1 MRRFRNT
8 GVGKSEF
15 SRKAGKMKQTTEER
29 NPTDRLLHGN
39 WSLLHAARKGG
50 IGAIIDAAGEIFDCP
65 VIFADTDFR
74 LLTCCPTGAS
84 EYAFWNRLQQ
94 ERCLDVRI
102 MMQILNENV
111 SNVRNFYE
119 PFYAKDGLCSEH
131 PVLMGEVLYHQT
143 VYGHVLVCLDQHPLQ
158 EDDLE
163 MVSLLIS
170 ILEMSLNKREENMDH
185 WNRAM
190 TTRLQDLLVLD
201 TPRHLVDL
209 AVDTLS
215 RNLTGRFA
223 VMVTPFGQQ
232 ASQQAFA
239 HLAVM
244 RLQQTYQNIVTL
256 IYENAIVTLFGGVK
270 YTTEHPILRPD
281 NNFLAGKLFQFFE
294 KYNMKC
300 GLSNSF
306 QDLRFTRMFYHQ
318 ALYAAELAVS
328 QNPERP
334 AVFMDQMPLPLFFSL
349 LKYEPGRVFLHPVI
363 FQIRAYD
370 RKHGTEYEKTLR
382 TYVLC
387 MKNREEAAEK
397 LSIHKNTLGYRL
409 SRIMDIFDLP
419 LEDSRTSLNLLCTAL
434 MLEIDDSLGDRKPPH
449 EK

>member
-1 MRRFRNT
+1 M
-8 GVGKSEF
+8 
-15 SRKAGKMKQTTEER
+15 
-29 NPTDRLLHGN
+29 L
-39 WSLLHAARKGG
+39 
-50 IGAIIDAAGEIFDCP
+50 
-65 VIFADTDFR
+65 
-74 LLTCCPTGAS
+74 
-84 EYAFWNRLQQ
+84 
-94 ERCLDVRI
+94 
-102 MMQILNENV
+102 
-111 SNVRNFYE
+111 
-119 PFYAKDGLCSEH
+119 
-131 PVLMGEVLYHQT
+131 
-143 VYGHVLVCLDQHPLQ
+143 
-158 EDDLE
+158 
-163 MVSLLIS
+163 
-170 ILEMSLNKREENMDH
+170 
-185 WNRAM
+185 
-190 TTRLQDLLVLD
+190 
-201 TPRHLVDL
+201 
-209 AVDTLS
+209 
-215 RNLTGRFA
+215 
-223 VMVTPFGQQ
+223 
-232 ASQQAFA
+232 
-239 HLAVM
+239 

-328 QNPERP
+328 QNPEWP

-363 FQIRAYD
+363 FQIRSYD

-382 TYVLC
+382 TYELC

-434 MLEIDDSLGDRKPPH
+434 MLEIDNSLGDRKPPH